1 MFILLMFYLNV
12 FQSNYIVTKEQ
23 QNSNVDNWL
32 KKGLILMTKS

>member
-23 QNSNVDNWL
+23 QNSNVDNWV

>member
-23 QNSNVDNWL
+23 QNSNVDNWV
-32 KKGLILMTKS
+32 KKGMILMTKS